1 MKLVTF
7 FKKYFNF
14 NHPFTQHLNETYCE
28 YLESKKPSNLQKIKK
43 TKKECLKLISEIRKD
58 IIKPF
63 FKSKLCKDIKEHSN
77 FYCHDLTE
85 DMSYNRICN
94 FISMDFCKRQY
105 SKRIIVKFGL
115 EDTTFYINDGDQL
128 DFIPNLSEVNSD
140 IKILQKLLKGLQK
153 IVNTKTQIQ
162 QTICNE
168 CAKLLKNNNY

>member
-7 FKKYFNF
+7 LKKYFNF
-14 NHPFTQHLNETYCE
+14 THSFTQHLNETYFE
-28 YLESKKPSNLQKIKK
+28 YLESKKPSNSQEIKK

-63 FKSKLCKDIKEHSN
+63 FKSKLCKNIKEHSN
-77 FYCHDLTE
+77 FYCHDFTE

-94 FISMDFCKRQY
+94 FISMDFCRRQY
-105 SKRIIVKFGL
+105 SKRIIIKFNL

-128 DFIPNLSEVNSD
+128 DFIPNLSKVKED

-168 CAKLLKNNNY
+168 CAKLLKDNNC